1 MTDLYNSSIAAL
13 RGPVPLSH
21 LFLRTFVRSGNN
33 AVDAT
38 CGNGHDT
45 LLLARLVGATGHVWG
60 FDIQHEAIAATDSRL
75 SEAGLSDRMTLLTV
89 GHEELASHIAVPV
102 QAVLFNLGY
111 LPGGDRSIITR
122 PETTG
127 AALAQSLDLLA
138 PGGVVVVT
146 VYPGHGGGADEQST
160 VESWAAGLDPKICH
174 CWRMGQT
181 NVSST
186 APYLLLVQKAI

>member
-1 MTDLYNSSIAAL
+1 MTMPLCPIPAL

-21 LFLRTFVRSGNN
+21 LLLHSFVRNGDH

-45 LLLARLVGATGHVWG
+45 LLLAALVGESGHVHSL
-60 FDIQHEAIAATDSRL
+60 DIQPEAIAETGRRVADARL
-75 SEAGLSDRMTLLTV
+75 VERVTLTQA
-89 GHEELASHIAVPV
+89 GHEELTRHVAGPV
-102 QAVLFNLGY
+102 RVVLFNLGY
-111 LPGGDRSIITR
+111 LPGGDRAIITR

-127 AALAQSLDLLA
+127 SALEQSLQLLV

-146 VYPGHGGGADEQST
+146 VYPGHEGGAEEQSS
-160 VESWAAGLDPKICH
+160 VERWAARLDPRAWH

-181 NVSST
+181 NVST
-186 APYLLLVQKAI
+186 GAPYLLLVQKAP